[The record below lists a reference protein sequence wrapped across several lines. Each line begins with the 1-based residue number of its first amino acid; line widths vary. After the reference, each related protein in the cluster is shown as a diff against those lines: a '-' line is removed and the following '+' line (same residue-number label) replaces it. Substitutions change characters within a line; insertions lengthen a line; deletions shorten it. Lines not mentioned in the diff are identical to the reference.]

1 MNKPWADQKTLY
13 RFPWTTMISL
23 LRSFF
28 KTSTPLCLILAL
40 SGCGVLPLAPI
51 AVSGAAGGV
60 TYTMTNVAY
69 KTLSH
74 PLKDV
79 EAALHKALMKM
90 EIKEEK
96 REAADGNV
104 SITAATKRLAIYIDI
119 EKITPRATRIKVNA
133 KQGAVLKDRATAT
146 EIIVQTEKSLE

>member
-1 MNKPWADQKTLY
+1 
-13 RFPWTTMISL
+13 
-23 LRSFF
+23 
-28 KTSTPLCLILAL
+28 
-40 SGCGVLPLAPI
+40 
-51 AVSGAAGGV
+51 
-60 TYTMTNVAY
+60 
-69 KTLSH
+69 
-74 PLKDV
+74 
-79 EAALHKALMKM
+79 MKM